1 MYTPFWKQAL
11 PPGMSPE
18 EEAAQEL
25 SAEGIR
31 KTSGEAQ
38 AEAVGLNLAE
48 NFGSLL
54 QQQILDALPVLVF
67 LERAGK
73 VVYANAEARS
83 LLGHT
88 EGEWIARP
96 MEEVVWGLSPGT
108 AEPLTKLI
116 GTRKGSPFHATV
128 PARSGQLLSVEGIY
142 SLLNAELRESVIV
155 AHPSGRERAPKS
167 RLMED
172 VLASIPEA
180 VVIVHGS
187 HVLYTNPAFTMMF
200 GYTAEEASGE
210 SLTELIVP
218 ETRRH
223 EVEMFEKQVDIE
235 GRLSTD
241 TVRRNKAGELLD
253 VSLVAGP
260 LRVDGRKVGY
270 VLSFRDMSE
279 RKERETKVS
288 HDAL

>member
-1 MYTPFWKQAL
+1 MESSACAAYARRMYTPFWKQELL
-11 PPGMSPE
+11 PGITPE
-18 EEAAQEL
+18 EESQEP
-25 SAEGIR
+25 SAEGTR
-31 KTSGEAQ
+31 NSSGDAQ
-38 AEAVGLNLAE
+38 ADVVGLNLAQ
-48 NFGSLL
+48 NFESL
-54 QQQILDALPVLVF
+54 QQQEILDALPVLVF

-88 EGEWIARP
+88 EGEWVARP

-128 PARSGQLLSVEGIY
+128 PARSGRLLSVEGSY
-142 SLLNAELRESVIV
+142 CLLNTELRESVIV
-155 AHPSGRERAPKS
+155 AHLSGRERAPKS

-187 HVLYTNPAFTMMF
+187 HVLYTNPAFTQMF

-223 EVEMFEKQVDIE
+223 EVAMLEKQVDDE
-235 GRLSTD
+235 GRLATD
-241 TVRRNKAGELLD
+241 TVRMNKAGELLE

-260 LRVDGRKVGY
+260 LRVDGGKVGY
-270 VLSFRDMSE
+270 VLSFRYHSV
-279 RKERETKVS
+279 R
-288 HDAL
+288 